1 MGLIN
6 PVYSYGDTIAVSF
19 TADRDMLPD
28 PDTYA
33 DALRASF
40 EALKAAVTK
49 PGAKPPGKPMR
60 TSRQEAG
67 GETQTGAQARRQRR
81 QMMAKKV
88 KDAIDKGA
96 KRAKDAT
103 DKAAK
108 RAKDA
113 TDRAAKATKDA
124 TDRAASGAKSAADR
138 SRGSARTSRKSG
150 EKIAKQGNRGQHEDD
165 RACRGQHP

>member
-1 MGLIN
+1 
-6 PVYSYGDTIAVSF
+6 
-19 TADRDMLPD
+19 
-28 PDTYA
+28 
-33 DALRASF
+33 
-40 EALKAAVTK
+40 
-49 PGAKPPGKPMR
+49 
-60 TSRQEAG
+60 
-67 GETQTGAQARRQRR
+67 
-81 QMMAKKV
+81 MAKKV

-138 SRGSARTSRKSG
+138 VGGIGENIRKSG
-150 EKIAKQGNRGQHEDD
+150 EKLAKQGNSVSMKVIEHAEANTREAFAAM
-165 RACRGQHP
+165 RAAAGAKNPADVAKIQGEYLRQQGARSLAHAREIGDLIMQFGRDAVGNAKK

>member
-1 MGLIN
+1 
-6 PVYSYGDTIAVSF
+6 
-19 TADRDMLPD
+19 
-28 PDTYA
+28 
-33 DALRASF
+33 
-40 EALKAAVTK
+40 
-49 PGAKPPGKPMR
+49 
-60 TSRQEAG
+60 
-67 GETQTGAQARRQRR
+67 
-81 QMMAKKV
+81 MAKKV

-138 SRGSARTSRKSG
+138 VEGIGANIRKSG
-150 EKIAKQGNRGQHEDD
+150 EKLAKQGNSVSMKVIEHAEANTREAFAAM
-165 RACRGQHP
+165 RAAAGAKNPADVAKIQGDYLRQQGARSLAHAREIGDLIMQFGRDAVGNGKK

>member
-1 MGLIN
+1 
-6 PVYSYGDTIAVSF
+6 
-19 TADRDMLPD
+19 
-28 PDTYA
+28 
-33 DALRASF
+33 
-40 EALKAAVTK
+40 
-49 PGAKPPGKPMR
+49 
-60 TSRQEAG
+60 
-67 GETQTGAQARRQRR
+67 
-81 QMMAKKV
+81 MAKKV

-138 SRGSARTSRKSG
+138 VEGLGANIRKSG
-150 EKIAKQGNRGQHEDD
+150 EKLAKQGNSVSMKVIEHAEANTREAFAAM
-165 RACRGQHP
+165 RAAAGAKNPADVAKIQGDYLRQQGARSLAHAREIGDLIMQFGRDAVGNGKK